1 MEGLPMSAVLD
12 VIRQR
17 RSIRKYLPAPVEDE
31 KLQQVLEAGRIAPTA
46 SNAQRWKFIVVRDPE
61 TIKKLV
67 NACGGQTFVGEAPIF
82 LAACADGPDRVMN
95 CGQKARTIDCAIGLS
110 FMILTAAELGLGT
123 CWLGNFSNDKVKR
136 LLGIPDDSDVI
147 AVTPLGYPGES
158 PDPRPRRPIE
168 EVVSYNSWQ

>member
-1 MEGLPMSAVLD
+1 MPSVLD
-12 VIRQR
+12 VARAR
-17 RSIRKYLPAPVEDE
+17 RSIRKYLPKPVEDE

-46 SNAQRWKFIVVRDPE
+46 SNAQKWRFVAVRDPE

-67 NACGGQTFVGEAPIF
+67 NACGGQAFVGEAPVF

-95 CGQKARTIDCAIGLS
+95 CGQKARVIDCSIAMS

-158 PDPRPRRPIE
+158 PDPRPRRPMG
-168 EVVSYNSWQ
+168 EVVSYEAW